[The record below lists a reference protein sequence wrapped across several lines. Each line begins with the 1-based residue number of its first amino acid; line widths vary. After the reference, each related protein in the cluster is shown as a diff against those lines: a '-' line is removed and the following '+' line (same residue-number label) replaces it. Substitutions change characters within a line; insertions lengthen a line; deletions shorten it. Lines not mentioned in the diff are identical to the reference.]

1 MTYIDD
7 HSIEFNNVKT
17 SGVYL
22 GTNGPL
28 TTKSKYKFNSYG
40 NIVHRDGD
48 FLVNAIDIHW
58 GGAQYQSSYTG
69 EIRTINT
76 TGDLIDIINNIV
88 GAPGQR
94 GPEGPMG
101 LTGKQG
107 NQGVQGKQGNSGQ
120 QGIKGDI
127 GPQGNIGNG
136 NQGKQGNKGEIGYQG
151 NQGIMG
157 KQGPQGISGMKGNQ
171 GAQGAQGQRG
181 EIGYQGMAGTNG
193 NQGKQGNKGE
203 VGYQGNQGNIGK
215 QGNQGIM
222 GTQGLPGV
230 QGNEGQRGSL
240 GPQGAKGNQGNIG
253 AQGEEGLTGPQ
264 GQQGAKGDTGNSGYS
279 GNIEDLEIVNNVNQG
294 GETAAL
300 SAEMGKQ
307 LYKIINELK
316 SEVDNL
322 KNTLSASGTISVDY
336 HSLYIGTIEP
346 TAQNYT
352 SLLTPQDYS
361 STFYQT
367 ANDENVYILIDNNEY
382 TRIEVKKL
390 WNLNALIETTFDHY
404 DLYKFE
410 DIEGILEIKIIK

>member
-127 GPQGNIGNG
+127 GPQGNIG
-136 NQGKQGNKGEIGYQG
+136 
-151 NQGIMG
+151 
-157 KQGPQGISGMKGNQ
+157 
-171 GAQGAQGQRG
+171 
-181 EIGYQGMAGTNG
+181 NG